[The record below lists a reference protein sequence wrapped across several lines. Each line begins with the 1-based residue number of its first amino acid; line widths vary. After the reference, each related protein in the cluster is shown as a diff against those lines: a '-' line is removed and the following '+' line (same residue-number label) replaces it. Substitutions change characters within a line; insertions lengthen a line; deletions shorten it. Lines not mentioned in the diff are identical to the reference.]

1 MHTPILVLLKQVF
14 ESTPRLRVDITSL
27 CNFYPSDLLVRNSF
41 VVVNWFSLRVIPFG
55 HAENCEVM
63 LSIEVQNSHEVVRS
77 QF

>member
-1 MHTPILVLLKQVF
+1 MQTPILVLLKQLF

-27 CNFYPSDLLVRNSF
+27 CNFYPSDLLVRNSL
-41 VVVNWFSLRVIPFG
+41 VVEGWLLLREIPFG